1 MRWIVEASPIGSKE
15 SQSYCVEADSWQKG
29 LQGARK
35 LRGDNAPMS
44 GFSIELMNDGC
55 RAVDPAARIRYEVRR
70 TADDTPLTPG
80 GEAPPSRK
88 SVRPPRAA
96 PKKGKSEEPPQAS
109 ALPAIYIKREQDP
122 TAETPLT
129 YREYAFGV
137 AKGSTAEDAQA
148 VLRAQLERIQREL
161 GSKPAGKLVN
171 LAAFDDAFEGRPKV
185 LPLATLTWKD
195 WRSDVSFAFPRR
207 DRAGASP
214 VSGSRPTAVAAPVA
228 APVHVAPVAAPVHVA
243 PVVAPLGPVV
253 APVVMAAPVIE
264 QPPASRPGKKP
275 PAPTPAPRAP
285 KRVAGDELIAV
296 LFESM
301 HDMHFLRDA
310 IEAGDFC
317 LSLAADRLPSRVAL
331 IHFYD
336 IDRREYVLV
345 CARGQGTDALLT
357 GRNPE
362 SEPVLSAA
370 MRKRRGMLLNDTNK
384 LLDSPVFK
392 SVNGGASAVVAP
404 VMQAGRFLGT
414 ITLVDPLDGA
424 PFTEL
429 DANAMSYMA
438 EQLAEYLG
446 ARGIVVDPERVK
458 EPKAAQS

>member
-1 MRWIVEASPIGSKE
+1 MRWIVEAAPIGSKE

-29 LQGARK
+29 LQTARK

-55 RAVDPAARIRYEVRR
+55 KAVDPASRIRYEVRR
-70 TADDTPLTPG
+70 TGDDTPLTAG

-96 PKKGKSEEPPQAS
+96 PKKGKSEAPPQAS
-109 ALPAIYIKREQDP
+109 EIPPIYIKREQDP

-137 AKGSTAEDAQA
+137 AKGSTPEAAQA
-148 VLRAQLERIQREL
+148 VLRGQLERIQADL
-161 GSKPAGKLVN
+161 APKPAGKLVN

-185 LPLATLTWKD
+185 LPLVTLTWKD
-195 WRSDVSFAFPRR
+195 WRPDVTFAFPRR

-214 VSGSRPTAVAAPVA
+214 VSGSRPTAVVVAAPVPVA
-228 APVHVAPVAAPVHVA
+228 APVFVPVAAPVVPVAAPVPAQMAPA
-243 PVVAPLGPVV
+243 PVVAAQPVKR
-253 APVVMAAPVIE
+253 
-264 QPPASRPGKKP
+264 PAQKP
-275 PAPTPAPRAP
+275 QTPAVKAP

-317 LSLAADRLPSRVAL
+317 LSLAADRLPSRVAF

-362 SEPVLSAA
+362 SEPLLSAA
-370 MRKRRGMLLNDTNK
+370 MRKRRGMFLNDNNK
-384 LLDSPVFK
+384 LLDSSVFT
-392 SVNGGASAVVAP
+392 SVNGAKSAVIAP
-404 VMQAGRFLGT
+404 VMQSGRFLGA
-414 ITLVDPLDGA
+414 ITLIDPLDGA

-458 EPKAAQS
+458 EPKSAPS